1 MSRPAS
7 PPDTF
12 DRRSTSTLPGGT
24 LDKSEDE
31 ARSLALEVRPFLFL
45 TLECARPLAG
55 GARWD
60 LTGIDELLIGRG
72 SARDAVVVDEGGK
85 RVLRISVPDRLM
97 SSRHAR
103 IERAGKRWSF
113 RDLESRN
120 GSRVEGALS
129 SECTLPE
136 RALLEIGGSFF
147 SFHAALPTPD
157 GCGGDRCSDAVRA
170 RAGRETLLPG
180 HTAALHNLVNVA
192 RSTLPILVLGESG
205 TGKELISRAVHEA
218 SGRSGPFVA
227 LNCGALAPNLI
238 EGQLFGHARGAF
250 SGALRDE
257 PGLVRASHGGT
268 LFLDEIGEL
277 PLGAQATLLRVLQ
290 EHEVLPIGAT
300 KPVSV
305 DLRVVAA
312 THQRIDQL
320 PPNVFR
326 HDLYA
331 RLAGF
336 TMRLPPLR
344 ARRED
349 MGVFV
354 GALLAELAPDRAQ
367 TLSLTPSAARA
378 LLAHSWPLN
387 LRELNQALRVALL
400 LNQGDAIDL
409 AHLPEPLREPRVS
422 LPPVPAARPSSLP
435 AQPLRTAGSEELL
448 KQSLIEQLTQT
459 AGNVS
464 EVARVMGRTRMQI
477 HRWMKR
483 FAIDPESFR

>member
-1 MSRPAS
+1 
-7 PPDTF
+7 
-12 DRRSTSTLPGGT
+12 
-24 LDKSEDE
+24 
-31 ARSLALEVRPFLFL
+31 
-45 TLECARPLAG
+45 
-55 GARWD
+55 
-60 LTGIDELLIGRG
+60 
-72 SARDAVVVDEGGK
+72 
-85 RVLRISVPDRLM
+85 M
-97 SSRHAR
+97 SSKHAR
-103 IERAGKRWSF
+103 IERSGRHWSF

-120 GSRVEGALS
+120 GSRVEGELAR
-129 SECTLPE
+129 ECRLPE
-136 RALLEIGGSFF
+136 RALIEIGGSFF
-147 SFHAALPTPD
+147 SFHAALPTPKD
-157 GCGGDRCSDAVRA
+157 CGGDLLSDPVKA
-170 RAGRETLLPG
+170 RAGRDTLLPG
-180 HTAALHNLVNVA
+180 QAAALQNLVNVA

-218 SGRSGPFVA
+218 SGRTGPFVA
-227 LNCGALAPNLI
+227 LNCGALAPSLV

-277 PLGAQATLLRVLQ
+277 PLAAQAKLLRVLQ
-290 EHEVLPIGAT
+290 EHEVLPVGAT

-320 PPNVFR
+320 PANVFR

-349 MGVFV
+349 MGIFIGV
-354 GALLAELAPDRAQ
+354 LLRELAQDRAEA
-367 TLSLTPSAARA
+367 LSLTPGAARA
-378 LLAHSWPLN
+378 LLAHPWPLN

-400 LNQGDAIDL
+400 LHQGDAIDL
-409 AHLPEPLREPRVS
+409 AHLPEPLREPRLSS
-422 LPPVPAARPSSLP
+422 LPPSPAVPAARPSSLP
-435 AQPLRTAGSEELL
+435 SQPLRTAGSEELL
-448 KQSLIEQLTQT
+448 KQSLIEQLKQS
-459 AGNVS
+459 AGNVR
-464 EVARVMGRTRMQI
+464 EVARAMGRTRMQI

>member
-7 PPDTF
+7 
-12 DRRSTSTLPGGT
+12 TLSGGT
-24 LDKSEDE
+24 LDKSDDE
-31 ARSLALEVRPFLFL
+31 GRSLALEVRPFLFL
-45 TLECARPLAG
+45 VLECSRPLAG

-60 LTGIDELLIGRG
+60 LTHVDEIVIGRG
-72 SARDAVVVDEGGK
+72 HARESRLSTEGGRK
-85 RVLRISVPDRLM
+85 QLFITVPDRLV
-97 SSRHAR
+97 SSKHAR
-103 IERAGKRWSF
+103 IERHGGHWSF
-113 RDLESRN
+113 ADLASRN
-120 GSRVEGALS
+120 GSRVEGIAAR
-129 SECTLPE
+129 EQELPD

-147 SFHAALPTPD
+147 SFHAALPAPKAS
-157 GCGGDRCSDAVRA
+157 GGDHASDPA
-170 RAGRETLLPG
+170 RAERGEETLLPG
-180 HTAALHNLVNVA
+180 HGAALANLDHIA
-192 RSTLPILVLGESG
+192 RSSLPVLVLGESG
-205 TGKELISRAVHEA
+205 TGKELMARAVHEA
-218 SGRSGPFVA
+218 SGRAGPFVA
-227 LNCGALAPNLI
+227 VNCGALAPSLI

-277 PLGAQATLLRVLQ
+277 PPAAQSTLLRVLQ

-300 KPVSV
+300 KPIRV

-320 PPNVFR
+320 PASVFR

-336 TMRLPPLR
+336 TLRLPPLR

-354 GALLAELAPDRAQ
+354 SVLLRQLAEGGAEGV
-367 TLSLTPSAARA
+367 TFTPAAARA
-378 LLAHSWPLN
+378 LFAHAWPLN
-387 LRELNQALRVALL
+387 LRELAQALRVALL
-400 LNQGDAIDL
+400 LSRGEPIDL
-409 AHLPEPLREPRVS
+409 GHLPEPLRELGSSSRP
-422 LPPVPAARPSSLP
+422 PAPVPAKSRSSLP
-435 AQPLRTAGSEELL
+435 AQPLRAVGSEELL
-448 KQSLIEQLTQT
+448 KQSLIEQLTRS

-464 EVARVMGRTRMQI
+464 EVARAMGRTRMQI

-483 FAIDPESFR
+483 FGIDPESFR